1 PASMVPGLLTI
12 ESPTRAANPDRGCT
26 SPTIPTGM
34 ATATPVPTS
43 ARCPG
48 ASSTSSALYR
58 STPASPWWARAGSGS
73 PGSRRTT
80 ARLVDTGAQITL
92 GRVSE
97 TPVTPH
103 SVRYRERLWVPWW
116 WWPLGF
122 GLAALIAV
130 EVNMGVPSLPN
141 WLPFAILFV
150 VVAGAPRGSDHIRRR
165 RRRAVGRRGASAD
178 QCHRPLRGDSS
189 LGQVCCARTAIR

>member
-1 PASMVPGLLTI
+1 MVPGLLTI

-48 ASSTSSALYR
+48 ASTTSSALYR

-80 ARLVDTGAQITL
+80 ARLVDTVAQITL
-92 GRVSE
+92 GRMSE

-103 SVRYRERLWVPWW
+103 SVRYRERL
-116 WWPLGF
+116 
-122 GLAALIAV
+122 
-130 EVNMGVPSLPN
+130 GVPSLPD
-141 WLPFAILFV
+141 WLPFAALFV
-150 VVAGAPRGSDHIRRR
+150 VAAGALLWLGRHEVRITTDDG
-165 RRRAVGRRGASAD
+165 AVELWAD
-178 QCHRPLRGDSS
+178 EAHLP
-189 LGQVCCARTAIR
+189 